1 MWAATYRGIYP
12 DRIIDDFDF
21 AWHTQRDLGRI
32 KSEQY
37 LVFLIVS
44 AGQRAGYLILQKG
57 EPFRLMS
64 LYLLPEFQR
73 RGIGGQAFRLVRD
86 YCRGN
91 GIPEFICHCHPDN
104 ENALA
109 FYERM
114 GGRIIDRDEG
124 NETRDQD
131 SVVLAFP
138 V

>member
-21 AWHTQRDLGRI
+21 AWHTQRDLARI

-73 RGIGGQAFRLVRD
+73 QGIGGQAFRLVRD

-91 GIPEFICHCHPDN
+91 GISEFICHCHPDN